1 MRDAKIMQVYEGPS
15 APTGARSVRTEAIEN
30 VASQDRGPGR
40 DLRNETF
47 Y

>member
-15 APTGARSVRTEAIEN
+15 APTGVRSVRTQAIEN
-30 VASQDRGPGR
+30 VASRERGQR
-40 DLRNETF
+40 RELR